1 MKEPILTLTDDPDP
15 AIRDQIGAV
24 LVSHNEEQVGAY
36 ERRSLSVT
44 VREAETNAIIG
55 GLAGRTALGL
65 LFIDLFALPGDLR
78 GPGLGGR
85 LLGMAEEEAR
95 KRGCR
100 AVLLNTA
107 NFQAPDFYKRHG
119 YRVFGEIEGEPGIKR
134 IFLTKDLAA

>member
-1 MKEPILTLTDDPDP
+1 MQEPILSLTDDPDP
-15 AIRDQIGAV
+15 TIREQIGAV
-24 LVSHNEEQVGAY
+24 LVSHNESQIGPY
-36 ERRSLSVT
+36 ERRSLSV
-44 VREAETNAIIG
+44 VIRDARTNAVIG

-65 LFIDLFALPGDLR
+65 LFIDLFALPTNLR
-78 GPGLGGR
+78 GLGLGGR
-85 LLGMAEEEAR
+85 VLSMAEEEGR

-119 YRVFGEIEGEPGIKR
+119 YRIFGEIEGRPGIKR

>member
-1 MKEPILTLTDDPDP
+1 MQEPILDLTDDPNP
-15 AIRDQIGAV
+15 AIREQIGAV

-36 ERRSLSVT
+36 ERRTLSVT
-44 VREAETNAIIG
+44 VRDATTNAIIG

-65 LFIDLFALPGDLR
+65 LFIDLFVLPGDLR
-78 GPGLGGR
+78 GFGLGGR
-85 LLGMAEEEAR
+85 VLGMAEEEGR

-119 YRVFGEIEGEPGIKR
+119 YRVFGEIEGAPGVKR
-134 IFLTKDLAA
+134 IFLTKNL